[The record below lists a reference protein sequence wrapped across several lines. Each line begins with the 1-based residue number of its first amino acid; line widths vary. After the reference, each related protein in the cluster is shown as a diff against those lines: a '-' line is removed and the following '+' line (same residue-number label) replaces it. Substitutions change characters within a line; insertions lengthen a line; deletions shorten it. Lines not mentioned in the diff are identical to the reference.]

1 MLLRHLTIVLGVLVF
16 AQVTGDVV
24 AQDSNTVQYSDT
36 DFSGDPDEPRR
47 HTRVTNPA
55 ALTGSE
61 AQTIYDELTPGMEAA
76 FSQSPLPIAQAYRS
90 WDRFNTAPYRSAT
103 HGQRFVN
110 NYANDIAVAYGLYEE
125 AGVMPAGTVLV
136 KDSFTVTEDGMVEA
150 GPLFVMEKMEDG
162 FNYVT
167 GNWRYTLVLADGT
180 VYGQTLGDG
189 AQRVEYCISCHLA
202 AHVQGADH
210 IFFVPEAFRL
220 P

>member
-1 MLLRHLTIVLGVLVF
+1 MLMRHIMVVSVALVF
-16 AQVTGDVV
+16 ILATTDVF
-24 AQDSNTVQYSDT
+24 AQDSNKIQFSDS

-47 HTRVTNPA
+47 HSRVTNPA
-55 ALTGSE
+55 TLSGAE
-61 AQTIYDELTPGMEAA
+61 AQAIYDELTPEMETT
-76 FSQSPLPIAQAYRS
+76 FGLSPFDIARAYRS

-110 NYANDIAVAYGLYEE
+110 NYANDVAVAYGRYED
-125 AGVMPAGTVLV
+125 AGVLPVGSVLV
-136 KDSFTVTEDGMVEA
+136 KDSFTATDDGMAEA
-150 GPLFVMEKMEDG
+150 GPLFVMEKREDG

-167 GNWRYTLVLADGT
+167 GNWRYTLILADGT

-202 AHVQGADH
+202 ASVGGSDHV
-210 IFFVPEAFRL
+210 FFVPEAFRL